1 MVSNMKTT
9 IDISDALLD
18 EARKVAAREG
28 TTVKALVEQ
37 GLRRV
42 LSERKRGTAF
52 RLRNATFRGNGL
64 QSGLDGT
71 DWERIRALA
80 YEGRGG

>member
-1 MVSNMKTT
+1 MKTT
-9 IDISDALLD
+9 IDISDPLLE
-18 EARKVAAREG
+18 EARKLAAREG

-42 LSERKRGTAF
+42 VSERRRSSRAF
-52 RLRNATFRGNGL
+52 QLRKATFKGNGL
-64 QSGLDGT
+64 QPGVDSL
-71 DWERIRALA
+71 DWERIRALT